1 MTNDYSKY
9 ADKDCDYCGGSGL
22 SLVKH
27 DVDDYQEK
35 MCLCAIENYQY
46 ERERIAAEPSQD

>member
-9 ADKDCDYCGGSGL
+9 ADKDCEYCGGSGL